1 MEEYFE
7 IGQIVNTS
15 GLKGIL
21 KIKPF
26 TDDIKKFSNLKTI
39 YIKTK
44 SGLTEFKI
52 EQVRYVKNMV
62 MLKLA
67 GIDTVEEAEKYRN
80 LYIKILRDQEEELE
94 EGSYYVVDILGCKVN
109 TDANQELGKIV
120 DVFQTGSND
129 VYVVKDE
136 QGKQILL
143 PAIKQVIKNVDI
155 KNKIIT
161 VHLLEGLVWKLI
173 YLHFFQRCLS
183 R

>member
-15 GLKGIL
+15 GLKGVL

-80 LYIKILRDQEEELE
+80 LYIKVLRDQEEELE

-136 QGKQILL
+136 QGKQMLL

-161 VHLLEGLVWKLI
+161 VHLLEGLV
-173 YLHFFQRCLS
+173 
-183 R
+183 

>member
-155 KNKIIT
+155 KNNIIT
-161 VHLLEGLVWKLI
+161 VHLLEGLV
-173 YLHFFQRCLS
+173 
-183 R
+183 

>member
-15 GLKGIL
+15 GLKGVL

-44 SGLTEFKI
+44 NGLTEFKI

-67 GIDTVEEAEKYRN
+67 GIDIVEEAEKYRN
-80 LYIKILRDQEEELE
+80 LYIKVLRDQEEELE

-161 VHLLEGLVWKLI
+161 VHLLEGLV
-173 YLHFFQRCLS
+173 
-183 R
+183 

>member
-1 MEEYFE
+1 MQEYFE

-26 TDDIKKFSNLKTI
+26 TDDIKKFSNLRTI

-161 VHLLEGLVWKLI
+161 VHLLEGLV
-173 YLHFFQRCLS
+173 
-183 R
+183 

>member
-44 SGLTEFKI
+44 NGLVEFKT

-80 LYIKILRDQEEELE
+80 LYIRILRNKEEKLE
-94 EGSYYVVDILGCKVN
+94 KDSYYIADILGCRVN
-109 TDANQELGKIV
+109 TDINQELGKVV

-143 PAIKQVIKNVDI
+143 PAIKEVIKNVDV

-161 VHLLEGLVWKLI
+161 VHLLEGLV
-173 YLHFFQRCLS
+173 
-183 R
+183 

>member
-62 MLKLA
+62 ILKLA

-161 VHLLEGLVWKLI
+161 VHLLEGLV
-173 YLHFFQRCLS
+173 
-183 R
+183 

>member
-15 GLKGIL
+15 GLKGVL

-44 SGLTEFKI
+44 NGLTEFKI

-80 LYIKILRDQEEELE
+80 LYIKVLRDQEEELE

-161 VHLLEGLVWKLI
+161 VHLLEGLV
-173 YLHFFQRCLS
+173 
-183 R
+183 

>member
-62 MLKLA
+62 MLKLT

-80 LYIKILRDQEEELE
+80 LYIKVLRDQEEELE

-161 VHLLEGLVWKLI
+161 VHLLEGLV
-173 YLHFFQRCLS
+173 
-183 R
+183 

>member
-62 MLKLA
+62 MIKLA

-94 EGSYYVVDILGCKVN
+94 AGSYYVVDILGCKVN

-161 VHLLEGLVWKLI
+161 VHLLEGLV
-173 YLHFFQRCLS
+173 
-183 R
+183 

>member
-80 LYIKILRDQEEELE
+80 LYIRILRDQEEELE

>member
-44 SGLTEFKI
+44 NGLTEFKI

-80 LYIKILRDQEEELE
+80 LYIKVLRDQEEELE

-173 YLHFFQRCLS
+173 YLHFFQKCLS

>member
-161 VHLLEGLVWKLI
+161 VHLLEGLV
-173 YLHFFQRCLS
+173 
-183 R
+183 

>member
-15 GLKGIL
+15 GLKGVL

-109 TDANQELGKIV
+109 TDTNQELGKVV

-143 PAIKQVIKNVDI
+143 PAIKQVIKNVDV
-155 KNKIIT
+155 KNKIII
-161 VHLLEGLVWKLI
+161 VHLLEGLV
-173 YLHFFQRCLS
+173 
-183 R
+183 

>member
-1 MEEYFE
+1 
-7 IGQIVNTS
+7 
-15 GLKGIL
+15 
-21 KIKPF
+21 
-26 TDDIKKFSNLKTI
+26 
-39 YIKTK
+39 
-44 SGLTEFKI
+44 
-52 EQVRYVKNMV
+52 MV

-161 VHLLEGLVWKLI
+161 VHLLEGLV
-173 YLHFFQRCLS
+173 
-183 R
+183 

>member
-44 SGLTEFKI
+44 NGLTEFKI

-161 VHLLEGLVWKLI
+161 VHLLEGLV
-173 YLHFFQRCLS
+173 
-183 R
+183 

>member
-39 YIKTK
+39 YITTK

-143 PAIKQVIKNVDI
+143 PAIKEVIKNVDV

-161 VHLLEGLVWKLI
+161 VHLLEGLV
-173 YLHFFQRCLS
+173 
-183 R
+183 

>member
-15 GLKGIL
+15 GLKGVL

-26 TDDIKKFSNLKTI
+26 TDDIKEFSNLKTI

-44 SGLTEFKI
+44 NGLTEFKI

-62 MLKLA
+62 MLKLT

-109 TDANQELGKIV
+109 TDTNQELGKVV

-155 KNKIIT
+155 KNKIII
-161 VHLLEGLVWKLI
+161 VHLLEGLV
-173 YLHFFQRCLS
+173 
-183 R
+183 

>member
-44 SGLTEFKI
+44 NGLTEFKI

-80 LYIKILRDQEEELE
+80 LYIKVLRDQEEELE

-155 KNKIIT
+155 KNKIII
-161 VHLLEGLVWKLI
+161 VHLLEGLV
-173 YLHFFQRCLS
+173 
-183 R
+183 

>member
-67 GIDTVEEAEKYRN
+67 GIDTIEEAEKYRN

-143 PAIKQVIKNVDI
+143 PAIKEVIKNVDV

-161 VHLLEGLVWKLI
+161 VHLLEGLV
-173 YLHFFQRCLS
+173 
-183 R
+183 

>member
-15 GLKGIL
+15 GLKGVL

-44 SGLTEFKI
+44 NGLKEFKI

-109 TDANQELGKIV
+109 TDTNQELGKVV

-161 VHLLEGLVWKLI
+161 VHLLEGLV
-173 YLHFFQRCLS
+173 
-183 R
+183 

>member
-173 YLHFFQRCLS
+173 YLHFFQKCLS